1 MGRGAE
7 AGSGAAGGRRRA
19 RRARRRRLA
28 LSVAPVALAVATTTA
43 VARYRV
49 DAGDGDRARA
59 PATSAR
65 RSERVL
71 GYASVDPFT
80 AAVAEATQRAR
91 AVESALASRTGIV
104 SVGIVDLDT
113 GAAAAVGDQ
122 TPIRSASVIKV
133 SIAVAFLR
141 SLETSGRAISPAEH
155 ALLHA
160 MITTSDNDAATE
172 LWDTSGD
179 RAGLLDVIAAAGLT
193 ATVPDPGGAW
203 GYTLTNGADQAR
215 LLYALVRGAL
225 LRSEH
230 TQLLLDTMR
239 GVVPDQRW
247 GLAEVAPS
255 GTTPAV
261 KNGWHP
267 DDDEPVWRVNCLAAF
282 DDPAGP
288 RLAIAVTTRYPS
300 DLGVAYG
307 QDTCRA
313 VGFAALAALPPG

>member
-7 AGSGAAGGRRRA
+7 AGSGAGGGC
-19 RRARRRRLA
+19 RRARRRRRLLA
-28 LSVAPVALAVATTTA
+28 LCIVPVAVAVATPTA
-43 VARYRV
+43 VARYGG
-49 DAGDGDRARA
+49 DAGDGDRGRA
-59 PATSAR
+59 PATSAP

-71 GYASVDPFT
+71 GYAPVDPFT
-80 AAVAEATQRAR
+80 AAVAETTLRAS
-91 AVESALASRTGIV
+91 AAESALASRTGIV
-104 SVGIVDLDT
+104 GVGIVDLDT

-122 TPIRSASVIKV
+122 TPIRSASAIKV
-133 SIAVAFLR
+133 SIALAFLR
-141 SLETSGRAISPAEH
+141 SLETSGRALSHAEH
-155 ALLHA
+155 ALVHA

-172 LWDTSGD
+172 LWNASGG
-179 RAGLLDVIAAAGLT
+179 RVGLVDVIAAAGLT

-215 LLYALVRGAL
+215 LLHALVRGAL
-225 LRSEH
+225 LSPEH
-230 TQLLLDTMR
+230 TQLLLGAMR

-261 KNGWHP
+261 KNGWHS
-267 DDDEPVWRVNCLAAF
+267 DDDERVWRVNCLAGF

-288 RLAIAVTTRYPS
+288 RLAIAVTTRYPN

-313 VGFAALAALPPG
+313 VGFAALAAPPPG